1 MNTERIRIEEDTME
15 EIRNIA
21 TETGETPEVLSERFK
36 KIMEDL
42 LVQVPPDVL
51 EMQKLNS
58 SFADKKDYKV
68 AV

>member
-1 MNTERIRIEEDTME
+1 MERIRIEEDTME

>member
-1 MNTERIRIEEDTME
+1 MDTEGIRIEEDTME

-21 TETGETPEVLSERFK
+21 AETGKTPEELTERFK

-42 LVQVPPDVL
+42 LAQVPPDVL

-58 SFADKKDYKV
+58 SFAEKKDYKV